1 MKRASTLLSWWYLAV
16 GGALTAAC
24 LAAGPQRVHVVLY
37 SVAVVGLLTAIGWC
51 WRRGVVTPPIALL
64 SAAAALSF
72 AASRLLPGDDHSSA
86 NATAVTAGVAAY
98 TLVGLALFVLLRRR
112 GVAPGDGLLGDALI
126 VGLGAWVISWTA
138 LMQPILDQEGLSA
151 ATLLHVLHQPL
162 ASTVLFLALVLQ
174 FDHRNRFAATWLLTA
189 ALTLQVLADL
199 VDDLIDAG
207 HLAGGFERLAMPLGL
222 AAMVAAGACFLH
234 PTLAHLG
241 RTQPTGDS
249 SNSPR
254 LVLVIGSLLFP
265 VIVLAASTPVDTVDK
280 VVRSVSA
287 IGLGVAVTAR
297 VLQTLRSHAAA
308 RSALLH
314 GVQTDPLTGLP
325 NRAVMLQEINVLL
338 GRSWGHQQQPTIY
351 YVDLDRFKN
360 INDSLGHS
368 AGDEVLQTVAQRL
381 RQSVPQGA
389 TVARFSSDEY
399 VILDPNPTSK
409 DAALVFADELLNL
422 LREPLALSHG
432 DVFVTASIGVAAIS
446 GTSTKPEEL
455 VRHADTAMY
464 SAKEK
469 GRNRIEPYDESMR
482 ERARERLEMETAL
495 HRAIDRNELCLHHQ
509 PIVDLATGRVSGFEA
524 LMRWQREDGSLVS
537 PVEFIPIAEET
548 GMIMP
553 LGKWALLEALNQL
566 REWTKSGVCGPNTT
580 MSVNVS
586 TPQLADPGFPAAVAE
601 ALSRSGV
608 PASSL
613 WLEVTESVMMKE
625 PETSLAT
632 LRKLRALG
640 VCLALDDFGTGYS
653 SLSLLQQFPLQRVKI
668 DKAFV
673 RGVAE
678 NPADRS
684 LVKTIIVMAQTLGL
698 DVVAEGVETIAQMHT
713 LQQLD
718 CQKAQGFLISRPVPA
733 EAVRTTVAALE
744 RPGTFPV
751 MQAPVPGITSS
762 SRN

>member
-1 MKRASTLLSWWYLAV
+1 MKRASTLLSWWFLAV

-24 LAAGPQRVHVVLY
+24 AAAGHQQVHVVLY
-37 SVAVVGLLTAIGWC
+37 AAAVVGLLAAIGHT
-51 WRRGVVTPPIALL
+51 WRRGVLTSPIALL
-64 SAAAALSF
+64 SAVAALCF
-72 AASRLLPGDDHSSA
+72 AASRLLPGDGPSSS
-86 NATAVTAGVAAY
+86 NAAAVTAGVAGY
-98 TLVGLALFVLLRRR
+98 VIVGLALFVLLRRR
-112 GVAPGDGLLGDALI
+112 GVLPGDGLLGDTII

-138 LMQPILDQEGLSA
+138 LMRPILDQEGVTG
-151 ATLLHVLHQPL
+151 ATLLHALHQPV
-162 ASTVLFLALVLQ
+162 ASTVLFLAVVLQ
-174 FDHRNRFAATWLLTA
+174 FDQRNRSAATWLLTG
-189 ALTLQVLADL
+189 ALTCQVLADL
-199 VDDLIDAG
+199 VDG
-207 HLAGGFERLAMPLGL
+207 HLTTAYDRLSMPLGL
-222 AAMVAAGACFLH
+222 AAVAIAGACFLH
-234 PTLAHLG
+234 PSLANLG
-241 RTQPTGDS
+241 RVQPAGDS

-254 LVLVIGSLLFP
+254 LVVVIGSLLFP
-265 VIVLAASTPVDTVDK
+265 IIVLAASTPVDTVDK
-280 VVRSVSA
+280 LVRSVSA
-287 IGLGVAVTAR
+287 IALGIAVTVR

-308 RSALLH
+308 RSTLLH

-360 INDSLGHS
+360 INDSLGHA

-381 RQSVPQGA
+381 RQSVPEGA

-399 VILDPNPTSK
+399 VILDPNPTSQES
-409 DAALVFADELLNL
+409 ALAFAGELLNL

-446 GTSTKPEEL
+446 GTSTKPEDL

-566 REWTKSGVCGPNTT
+566 REWIKSGVCLPTTT

-601 ALSRSGV
+601 AMSRSGV

-613 WLEVTESVMMKE
+613 WLEVTESVMMKD

-632 LRKLRALG
+632 LRKLRSLG

-713 LQQLD
+713 LQTLD

-751 MQAPVPGITSS
+751 LPSPIPGIPSS